1 MFDRTEHLL
10 SSRRDWPPDM
20 STSNSESQDTK
31 SQPSRSAAYVD
42 EYGRRIDTL
51 RVSLTQRCSFSCF
64 FCHHEGEID
73 VGDEMKLDDIEKI
86 VRHASMHG
94 ISKVKLTGGEPLLRN
109 DILKIIERVS
119 PMVTDLSMTTNGL
132 VLDEMALA
140 LKQAG
145 LSRVNVSIHSLDPE
159 VYFQITGCRELEK
172 VKQGV
177 KRAIDVGLTPVK
189 VNMTVLAGYNE
200 DSIWD
205 MMDFAADM
213 GVTLQVIELQLMP
226 DNTPSRLDDL
236 WVDLGPLEEELK
248 KKAVKIEKR
257 DTQNRL
263 QYTIPLDS
271 KKHVKVEIV
280 KPWHNKSFCEDCTR
294 LRVTSDG
301 KLKPCLYRHDN
312 VVDVFPCDG
321 QLGQEETI
329 QQAFK
334 QSVLNREPYWRD
346 ENR

>member
-1 MFDRTEHLL
+1 
-10 SSRRDWPPDM
+10 M
-20 STSNSESQDTK
+20 STSNSESPDAK
-31 SQPSRSAAYVD
+31 SQSSRSTSYVD

-51 RVSLTQRCSFSCF
+51 RISLTQRCSFSCF
-64 FCHHEGEID
+64 FCHHEGETDI
-73 VGDEMKLDDIEKI
+73 GNEMKINDIEKI
-86 VRHASMHG
+86 VKHASMHG
-94 ISKVKLTGGEPLLRN
+94 MSKVKLTGGEPLLRN
-109 DILKIIERVS
+109 DILEIIERIS
-119 PMVTDLSMTTNGL
+119 PMVTDLSMTTNGFML
-132 VLDEMALA
+132 EEMAFN

-159 VYFQITGCRELEK
+159 VYFQITGRRELEK
-172 VKQGV
+172 VKRGV

-189 VNMTVLAGYNE
+189 VNMTVIAGYNE
-200 DSIWD
+200 NNIWE
-205 MMDFAADM
+205 MMEFAADV
-213 GVTLQVIELQLMP
+213 GATLQIIELQLMP

-248 KKAVKIEKR
+248 KKAIKIEKR

-263 QYTIPLDS
+263 LYTIPLDS

-280 KPWHNKSFCEDCTR
+280 KPWRNKSFCEDCTR

-312 VVDVFPCDG
+312 VVDVFPCDS

>member
-1 MFDRTEHLL
+1 
-10 SSRRDWPPDM
+10 M
-20 STSNSESQDTK
+20 STSNSESPDAK
-31 SQPSRSAAYVD
+31 SQSSRSTSYVD

-51 RVSLTQRCSFSCF
+51 RISLTQRCSFSCF
-64 FCHHEGEID
+64 FCHHEGETDI
-73 VGDEMKLDDIEKI
+73 GNEMKINDIEKI
-86 VRHASMHG
+86 VKHASMHG
-94 ISKVKLTGGEPLLRN
+94 MSKVKLTGGEPLLRN
-109 DILKIIERVS
+109 DILEIIERIS
-119 PMVTDLSMTTNGL
+119 PLGK
-132 VLDEMALA
+132 A

-159 VYFQITGCRELEK
+159 VYFQITGRRELEK
-172 VKQGV
+172 VKRGV

-200 DSIWD
+200 NSIWE
-205 MMDFAADM
+205 MMEFAADV
-213 GVTLQVIELQLMP
+213 GATLQIIELQLMP

-248 KKAVKIEKR
+248 KKAIKIEKR

-263 QYTIPLDS
+263 LYTIPLDS

-280 KPWHNKSFCEDCTR
+280 KPWRNKSFCEDCTR

-312 VVDVFPCDG
+312 VVDVFPCDS

-346 ENR
+346 EKR